1 MSTRGDAV
9 VQYRVYHQLS
19 PITATAAAAAAAV
32 AVAVAPPRLSMRA
45 SSEL

>member
-19 PITATAAAAAAAV
+19 PITATAAAAAAV
-32 AVAVAPPRLSMRA
+32 VAVAPPRLSARA